1 MDIREFFRSRF
12 KSLSVPL
19 FMRELLA
26 ALPFNMV
33 KDFGGQNRFQVA
45 NRFAEWNKISTNIF
59 KVRGDI
65 VTLDEFKKKL
75 FFLYFAIESSFS
87 FILIFNY
94 LYTEILKL
102 I

>member
-12 KSLSVPL
+12 KSWSVPL

-45 NRFAEWNKISTNIF
+45 NRFVEWNKISTNIF

-65 VTLDEFKKKL
+65 N
-75 FFLYFAIESSFS
+75 IRG
-87 FILIFNY
+87 I
-94 LYTEILKL
+94 
-102 I
+102 